1 MKNSAP
7 FLVDLPVRVR
17 IWTRPDFQKEQFEVL
32 RRARPSVLF
41 LVSDGGRNDEERRLI
56 GLSRKLFEDI
66 DWDCKVHKLY
76 WEENLG
82 MYKSGTLS
90 TRYIWQHVD
99 RCVWLEDDI
108 VPSISAFRFWAE
120 MLARYE
126 NDTRIL
132 GVCAMNHEGTSE
144 GVSSDYFFSR
154 EASVWGMATWR
165 RTSDVRGDVDWGSDQ
180 YLMERMIENAEIN
193 PDFVRRLKG
202 YIRNPRYEGHAPASE
217 FWFAFAALL
226 TNQMYVVPKRNMICN
241 RGCRADSSHAD
252 DKKLLPKGIQRLF
265 DMRTYEMDFPLKHPR
280 WVIPDIRYQ
289 KAVYR
294 IMGVGHP
301 LVSLHRGLSRA
312 ARIFAFSGPS
322 ALRRKLAS
330 RRDRTED

>member
-1 MKNSAP
+1 MGDSAP

-32 RRARPSVLF
+32 RQARPSVLF

-56 GLSRKLFEDI
+56 GLSRKLFEGI
-66 DWDCKVHKLY
+66 DWDCEIHKLY

-82 MYKSGTLS
+82 MHKSGALAS
-90 TRYIWQHVD
+90 QYIWKRVD
-99 RCVWLEDDI
+99 RCVWLEDDV
-108 VPSISAFRFWAE
+108 VPSVSAFRFWAE
-120 MLARYE
+120 MLELYE

-132 GVCAMNHEGTSE
+132 GVCAMNHEGVSD

-154 EASVWGMATWR
+154 EASIWGMATWR
-165 RTSDVRGDVDWGSDQ
+165 RTNDVRGGADWGSDQ
-180 YLMERMIENAEIN
+180 YLMERMIENAKVN

-202 YIRNPRYEGHAPASE
+202 YAQNPLYEGHAPAGE
-217 FWFAFAALL
+217 FWFAFSALL
-226 TNQMYVVPKRNMICN
+226 ANQMYVVPKRNMIRN
-241 RGCRADSSHAD
+241 QGCRADSTHAD
-252 DKKLLPKGIQRLF
+252 DKRLLPKGIQQVF
-265 DMRTYEMDFPLKHPR
+265 DMRTYELDFPLKHPR

-312 ARIFAFSGPS
+312 ARILVFSGSS

-330 RRDRTED
+330 RKRMGD